1 MAEKKIKIL
10 FRHRSMEMGG
20 VEKVMLSLM
29 NNLDR
34 EKFEMT
40 VCLNLNQGELRD
52 EFPAHVRK
60 VFLTDGKEDFSKNK
74 LFQKFQ
80 LFQRKQKLEKFRK
93 NPEIVDNQYLKEYYD
108 IEIGMT
114 YNDFEPVL
122 NSSNK
127 NSKKVGWF
135 HSEIQVPK
143 LQPLV
148 PKILEH
154 FPQFDH
160 MIYCSE
166 KIKNL
171 MHEHYPKLKY
181 PKESVIINAIPI
193 EEIKQ
198 KSVEQVQRDS
208 SFLGMTNAENRLT
221 IAESKTFVSVGRLHT
236 RKGYHK
242 LMDAHKKLLN
252 DGFQHSVIIIGD
264 GEELPNLLEQQ
275 KILGVEK
282 TFHFLGNQMNP
293 YPFIKDAD
301 FFIMPSE
308 SEAWPLVIAEALILQ
323 KPIIAT
329 KVGDVESMI
338 EDRKTGYLID
348 YDTDEIY
355 EAMKEFLTNE
365 KLVSDIK
372 ENLTDIEKQFDNKK
386 IFDEVEEILVNLLK

>member
-1 MAEKKIKIL
+1 MSEEKKIKIL

-52 EFPAHVRK
+52 EFPSHVRK
-60 VFLTDGKEDFSKNK
+60 VYLTDGKEDFSKNK
-74 LFQKFQ
+74 IIQKIQ
-80 LFQRKQKLEKFRK
+80 LFQRRQKLEKLRK
-93 NPEIVDNQYLKEYYD
+93 NPEIVDREYLKENYD

-122 NSSNK
+122 NSSNR

-154 FPQFDH
+154 FPQFH
-160 MIYCSE
+160 YMIYCSE

-171 MHEHYPKLKY
+171 MHEHYPNLNY
-181 PKESVIINAIPI
+181 PTESVIINAIPI

-198 KSVEQVQRDS
+198 KANAD
-208 SFLGMTNAENRLT
+208 FLLPN
-221 IAESKTFVSVGRLHT
+221 AESKIFVSVGRLHT

-252 DGFQHSVIIIGD
+252 EGFQHTVIIIGD

-275 KILGVEK
+275 KNLGVEK
-282 TFHFLGNQMNP
+282 SFVFAGNQMNP
-293 YPFIKDAD
+293 YPFIKNAD

-348 YDTDEIY
+348 YDTNEIY
-355 EAMKEFLTNE
+355 VAMKEFLTNE
-365 KLVSDIK
+365 KLVSDLR
-372 ENLTDIEKQFDNKK
+372 ENLTAIEKQFDNKK
-386 IFDEVEEILVNLLK
+386 IFDEVEEIFVNLLK